1 VSDALAR
8 LTSALSGRYRI
19 ERELGQGG
27 LATVYLAQ
35 DLKHD
40 RPVAIKVAILPV
52 IRLVKQTTAVQLSAI
67 EE

>member
-1 VSDALAR
+1 VSDPRDQLQADLAD
-8 LTSALSGRYRI
+8 RYAV
-19 ERELGQGG
+19 ERELGRGG

-40 RPVAIKVAILPV
+40 RPVAIKFLRAASDL
-52 IRLVKQTTAVQLSAI
+52 